1 MALPSL
7 SPADWPAIS
16 ALLDEAL
23 ALPEAGRDTFVQ
35 SLSGEHAQYRD
46 TLRALLAQAAGVET
60 DEFLGTLPKLTRM
73 AERGPLTELEAGD
86 DIGPYRLLS
95 ELGTGGMGAVW
106 LAERADGTLKRKVA
120 LKLPRLVWARGL
132 AERMARERDILA
144 SLEHPH
150 IARLYDAGV
159 DQHGR
164 PYLALE
170 YVEGQS
176 IDVYARDRALSV
188 RQKLDLLLQVC
199 SAVAF
204 AHSRLVVHRDLK
216 PSNILVTADGQVRLL
231 DFGIAKLMEGDNA
244 KETQLTQAA
253 GRALTLD
260 YASPEQI
267 KGEPIGTAG
276 DVYSLGVVAYELLT
290 GAKPYK
296 LKRGSAAELEE
307 AIASADPP
315 KASDAT
321 TDRQAKRGLKGD
333 LDAILNSAL
342 RKSVSERYPTT
353 HAFAEDLRRHVAGER
368 VLARKDTSLY
378 VVRRLAR
385 RHGRSGAIAAA
396 VVTAF
401 AVGIGLGAAA
411 LAILALGVGLAVAV
425 WQAANAKRKAAEATA
440 NAARAEAVQQYLVG
454 IFQANSAKQPDPHKA
469 RQTTARELLD
479 VGRVTFREALLS
491 QPAAKAKV
499 AALLS
504 KLYSELGLA
513 KEAADLARETVQL
526 AGQVHGESSK
536 EYLCALSD
544 LIYALSHV
552 SGSLDERRQA
562 GDRVLALVSKS
573 HKLPSSERASALR
586 AVGLSRYG
594 DEAISH
600 LKGAVESAEAVADH
614 LEARKALELLGQR
627 LNMAWKS
634 EESIRCLERAL
645 AHHQALQGG
654 DDYDTLFLR
663 VGLAESSFSV
673 LRVNDACSMIDEA
686 CSIALRTGSP
696 DGLDAM
702 QTRWRRARILAL
714 CGRLDEAITEFTEV
728 MAVVEDPG
736 RLDLFTAS
744 NAVGEMA
751 LALGMK
757 GLEADALATHER
769 SLKHVDSARPDSPLA
784 CTARERLATTLL
796 SYGDFGRASTVG
808 RNVHERRLKLG
819 STPGLPDFDRALLI
833 LARCELEA
841 GHADEARGLLDQAYC
856 LKPGMPPSIVTLE
869 AKGLQLDLASRLG
882 DHRQVAS
889 LREEL
894 DALLQAQRTR
904 GMLPFVFVSL
914 KLIEARY
921 LMGQGRRGEG
931 TACIDAASALL
942 PSGLLPTAPTIRN
955 LRRVAAL

>member
-1 MALPSL
+1 M
-7 SPADWPAIS
+7 S
-16 ALLDEAL
+16 ALLDEVL
-23 ALPEAGRDTFVQ
+23 ALPPEARDGFVEA
-35 SLSGEHAQYRD
+35 LGGERAVHRD
-46 TLRALLAQAAGVET
+46 TLRALLAQSAAVET
-60 DEFLGTLPKLTRM
+60 GDFLATLPRLTRV
-73 AERGPLTELEAGD
+73 AAAPAGALTELSAGD
-86 DIGPYRLLS
+86 SIGPYRLLS

-106 LAERADGTLKRKVA
+106 LAERSDGQLKRKVA
-120 LKLPRLVWARGL
+120 LKLPRLVWAKGL

-144 SLEHPH
+144 TLEHPN

-170 YVEGQS
+170 YVEGQP
-176 IDVYARDRALSV
+176 IDVYARERGLSV

-231 DFGIAKLMEGDNA
+231 DFGIAKLMEGDSA
-244 KETQLTQAA
+244 KETQLTQLA

-267 KGEPIGTAG
+267 KGEPIGTAS

-315 KASDAT
+315 KASEAAT
-321 TDRQAKRGLKGD
+321 AMIDRKALKGD
-333 LDAILNSAL
+333 LDSILSTAL
-342 RKSVSERYPTT
+342 RKAVSERYATT

-368 VLARKDTSLY
+368 VLARKDTALY
-378 VVRRLAR
+378 VLRRLAR
-385 RHGRSGAIAAA
+385 RHGRSSAIAAA

-401 AVGIGLGAAA
+401 VVGIGLGAAA
-411 LAILALGVGLAVAV
+411 LAMLALGIGMAVAV

-440 NAARAEAVQQYLVG
+440 NAARAEAVQQYLIG
-454 IFQANSAKQPDPHKA
+454 IFQANSAKQPDPQKA

-479 VGRVTFREALLS
+479 IGRVTFREALLS
-491 QPAAKAKV
+491 QPAARAKV

-526 AGQVHGESSK
+526 SEQVHGEGSK
-536 EYLCALSD
+536 EYLRALSD

-552 SGSLDERRQA
+552 SGSLDERRLA
-562 GDRVLALVSKS
+562 GDRVLALVSGS

-627 LNMAWKS
+627 LNMAWRS
-634 EESIRCLERAL
+634 EEAIRCLERAL
-645 AHHQALQGG
+645 VHHRALRGG

-663 VGLAESSFSV
+663 VGLAECSFSV

-686 CSIALRTGSP
+686 CAIALRTGSP

-714 CGRLDEAITEFTEV
+714 CGRLDEAIAEFAEV
-728 MAVVEDPG
+728 LAVVEDPN
-736 RLDLFTAS
+736 RPDLFTAS

-751 LALGMK
+751 LALGLK

-769 SLKHVDSARPDSPLA
+769 SLRHADSARPDSPLA

-796 SYGDFGRASTVG
+796 NYRDFDRASAVG
-808 RNVHERRLKLG
+808 SDIRERRRKLG
-819 STPGLPDFDRALLI
+819 STPGHPDFDRALLV

-841 GHADEARGLLDQAYC
+841 GRAEEAGTLLAQTYC
-856 LKPGMPPSIVTLE
+856 LKPGIPPSIIALE
-869 AKGLQLDLASRLG
+869 AKGLQLDLASRLR
-882 DHRQVAS
+882 DHGLVAA
-889 LREEL
+889 LRNEL
-894 DALLQAQRTR
+894 DALLDVQRTR
-904 GMLPFVFVSL
+904 GMLPFAFMSL

-921 LMGQGRRGEG
+921 LFAQGRRDEAK
-931 TACIDAASALL
+931 ACIDAASALL
-942 PSGLLPTAPTIRN
+942 PLGLLPTAPPLGQ
-955 LRRVAAL
+955 LRSVEAL